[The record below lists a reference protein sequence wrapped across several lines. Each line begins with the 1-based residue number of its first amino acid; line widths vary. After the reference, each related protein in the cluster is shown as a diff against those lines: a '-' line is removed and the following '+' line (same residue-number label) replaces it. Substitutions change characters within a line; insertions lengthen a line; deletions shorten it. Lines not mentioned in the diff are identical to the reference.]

1 MKNIEINTI
10 LNMSDSEVIDL
21 LTSEQQE
28 LLYKMYD
35 PIWIFG
41 DLYRDAAKYS
51 GDDDYMNPREF
62 FIYEYEVYLD
72 RINNNYSL

>member
-1 MKNIEINTI
+1 MLNIKVDTI

-21 LTSEQQE
+21 LTNEQQE

-51 GDDDYMNPREF
+51 CDDDFMNPQEF

-72 RINNNYSL
+72 RMNNYNE